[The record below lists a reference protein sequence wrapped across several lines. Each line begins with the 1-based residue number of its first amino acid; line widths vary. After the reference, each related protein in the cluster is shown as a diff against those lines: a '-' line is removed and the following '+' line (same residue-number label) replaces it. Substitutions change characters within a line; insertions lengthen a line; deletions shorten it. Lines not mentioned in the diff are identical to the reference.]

1 MARQFKSRRELGTM
15 ADINITPLLD
25 LAFALLIIFL
35 ISAPLLEQ
43 PVMVQLP
50 SFPEGVQLARELEG
64 DPHEISIAA
73 DGKIFVGEEEVAEE
87 VFAQMV
93 ATFDRDRLIVVRGD
107 TAVPYG
113 KVARLLEILRRNQ
126 ITRVVVTYEGS

>member
-15 ADINITPLLD
+15 ADINVTPLLD

-35 ISAPLLEQ
+35 IAAPLLEQ
-43 PVMVQLP
+43 PVLVQLP
-50 SFPEGVQLARELEG
+50 SFPEGVELARELEG
-64 DPHEISIAA
+64 DPEQVSISA
-73 DGKIFVGEEEVAEE
+73 DGKIFIGEQEVGEE
-87 VFAQMV
+87 VFAQMA
-93 ATFDRDRLIVVRGD
+93 ATFDRERMIIVRGD